1 MYKLSAHTNKL
12 FLCLRLLSNTKNHP
26 SQLLPVSNFIIT
38 YLRCFRYIS
47 NKLLLEDITS
57 RKEEIGKIRKEKPS
71 NSSKAKN
78 IKKKRR
84 KIANK
89 IYEFLV
95 LNGLT
100 IERRKFLC
108 AIIKYCILL
117 LSFYFSML
125 VSIYYTIDVLL
136 FLRYYYSII
145 LLLYYFSGCYYL
157 TIVCRLFYL
166 TRRWWL
172 VAGRFALQG
181 RCTLPDDG
189 GTDAFSWHPG
199 EFRRKVSPWPA
210 RGVRSLW
217 RRKLFA
223 GPDLVADFALSRRL
237 RRPWLSFHPAYI
249 VVIERSRASPNKSEN
264 HERGIVNLFTII
276 KAFSMNVCYYV
287 WKILCDRP
295 YFHFIRKCRTSSR
308 VQSRNSRDNLKT
320 PNHLNVEWKNSGNNL
335 KRYKSAYSKLQKQF
349 TNSE

>member
-1 MYKLSAHTNKL
+1 M
-12 FLCLRLLSNTKNHP
+12 LLSN
-26 SQLLPVSNFIIT
+26 
-38 YLRCFRYIS
+38 
-47 NKLLLEDITS
+47 
-57 RKEEIGKIRKEKPS
+57 
-71 NSSKAKN
+71 
-78 IKKKRR
+78 
-84 KIANK
+84 
-89 IYEFLV
+89 
-95 LNGLT
+95 
-100 IERRKFLC
+100 
-108 AIIKYCILL
+108 
-117 LSFYFSML
+117 
-125 VSIYYTIDVLL
+125 YYSIDVLL

-237 RRPWLSFHPAYI
+237 RGPWLSFHPAYI
-249 VVIERSRASPNKSEN
+249 VVIERSCASPNNSEN
-264 HERGIVNLFTII
+264 
-276 KAFSMNVCYYV
+276 
-287 WKILCDRP
+287 
-295 YFHFIRKCRTSSR
+295 
-308 VQSRNSRDNLKT
+308 RNSVANVVSWIFLRLLKFSQWT
-320 PNHLNVEWKNSGNNL
+320 YVIGYEKYCATYNTFIS
-335 KRYKSAYSKLQKQF
+335 
-349 TNSE
+349 